1 MIDIDRTKALHSV
14 KTLYSHTKNA
24 ASDDQVVWLTISTFN
39 LIITPREKI
48 AMIPL
53 KHPIQTP
60 GTRRCLFTRDSQQ
73 ACKDLLVSQKV
84 KGIHKVIS
92 VSKYKKQHG
101 SKEGQQQLL
110 DQYDV
115 FLADR
120 RLTNVMRQTIGND
133 FYKRITPLV
142 INLKDTDL
150 QKQVIHTIHTTYMN
164 FRKGDYHA
172 IKIAIT
178 GQTVKQAY
186 ENIINAIDS
195 IVANVPGGV
204 DNVRSL
210 SIKTSDSISLPIYE
224 YLAK

>member
-14 KTLYSHTKNA
+14 KTLYSHAKNA
-24 ASDDQVVWLTISTFN
+24 NSDDQVVWLTISTFN

-60 GTRRCLFTRDSQQ
+60 GTRQCLFTKDSQQ
-73 ACKDLLVSQKV
+73 VCKDLLVSQKV

-92 VSKYKKQHG
+92 ISKYKKQHG
-101 SKEGQQQLL
+101 SKAGQQQLL
-110 DQYDV
+110 DEYDV

-120 RLTNVMRQTIGND
+120 RLTNVMRQTIGKD

-142 INLKDTDL
+142 INLKDIDL

-210 SIKTSDSISLPIYE
+210 FIKTSDSISLPIYE
-224 YLAK
+224 YLEK